1 VTTAGDALLARVID
15 DVAVNGLGDRSLRD
29 LAAAVGTSHRLV
41 LYHFESRAGLV
52 RAIVEHIEAD
62 QRQAFMKLVGE
73 ASSTGDLIRRLW
85 KQVSQP
91 TVRPF
96 VRLFFELASYVE
108 PGSDA
113 SPDSKA
119 IALTAPWLADSKAA
133 SKQLGINFDPV
144 DVRLGIA
151 VVRGL
156 LLDVLA
162 GEQRQATRSL
172 ERFIITMWPDTQ
184 RPQRPPGAAQR
195 RRSMVAK

>member
-15 DVAVNGLGDRSLRD
+15 DVAANGLGDRSLRD

-62 QRQAFMKLVGE
+62 QRQSFMKLVGE

-85 KQVSQP
+85 KQVSLP

-108 PGSDA
+108 PDSDA
-113 SPDSKA
+113 SPGSKA

-184 RPQRPPGAAQR
+184 RPQRPPGTAQR